1 MRGHRQECL
10 CYWNRKGITMKNEKA
25 DAASVWKQ
33 IEDVL
38 VPRLG
43 LSTVD
48 RAVYAHVLRHSRLEG
63 KPRLHFSIAWL
74 ARGAGLSHDR
84 TRHAVRRLLEQGMLR
99 LLKRS
104 QAGHTVEVRLPD
116 EIRLDLVPGLASRKH
131 APRKGADAAYAT
143 LEEIDFL
150 GNPAMRAAIH
160 ARERGFCFYCL
171 RRVEAEEEKTLDHVV
186 PRVEGGGNSYRNLV
200 SCCPDCNSYKGGKPA
215 DDYLR
220 RLYREGWLT
229 AVELRKRL
237 RALQDLAEGKLRP
250 VLGGT
255 GKAMPCPY
263 DSRDLRAASRQH
275 QPHPD
280 CGSGETEQAKV
291 ADDNVDDNGSVGG
304 NAGGEI
310 AEQPVRT
317 L

>member
-1 MRGHRQECL
+1 
-10 CYWNRKGITMKNEKA
+10 MKNEKA

-38 VPRLG
+38 VPQLG

-48 RAVYAHVLRHSRLEG
+48 RAVYSHVLRHSRLEG

-74 ARGAGLSHDR
+74 ARGAGLSHGR
-84 TRHAVRRLLEQGMLR
+84 TREAIRRLLEQGILR
-99 LLKRS
+99 LVKRS

-131 APRKGADAAYAT
+131 APREGTNAAYAT

-171 RRVEAEEEKTLDHVV
+171 RRVEAEEENTLDHVV

-215 DDYLR
+215 DDFLR

-237 RALQDLAEGKLRP
+237 RALQELAEGKLRP
-250 VLGGT
+250 VLEGT
-255 GKAMPCPY
+255 GTAMPCPY

-275 QPHPD
+275 HPHPD
-280 CGSGETEQAKV
+280 SVSGETEDAK
-291 ADDNVDDNGSVGG
+291 VDDNSGDKRGD
-304 NAGGEI
+304 EI
-310 AEQPVRT
+310 AEQSMRT